1 MCIRD
6 RLRTTRSR
14 ALLRGAA
21 LRLRPACCAGGVLPG
36 RGCVGG
42 AGAWRG
48 VQSGPE
54 KPPEPPP
61 SAPPPPPP
69 APAPPQP
76 APPPLPPASLSS
88 LRDDPELLRTVGLLV
103 GAQLM
108 LNMGVSQVVPVIP
121 IFAQQ
126 MGLGATGVGLLIS
139 APSLARIVLNLPLGR
154 LADTWGRVPLMRY
167 GTLVTAAGAAGTGLM
182 MPYGLAAVLPF
193 RLLIGAGS
201 AASMTGSTAY
211 MADLTDRSPQHRVAI
226 MGFQSTVLSAAWV
239 VGPSIGGY
247 LAEQWGAR
255 NAFYI
260 AAVGV
265 GLCSVGYSRLAET
278 LRGGAADTAG
288 SADSGGDR
296 EGSPPPPTAGGR
308 DALWALSKDANVQAL
323 AALAGSTALAQ
334 GCFMSVVALH
344 ARHVFDAGAADL
356 GFMFS
361 LMGAAHVVGLPLG
374 SWLGSRFEKKHVIV
388 GGLLISNLCFA
399 AIGAVDTRAS
409 FLAVMCASNLSGAC
423 TNPALGAFTAEALP
437 KEARGQGMAIT
448 RMCSDVVG
456 LGAPVALGLLADS
469 TSCGAAIGSSAI
481 TMTGCTL
488 YFLMRARDPSRR

>member
-1 MCIRD
+1 MASTSWRRGIGPAHAATAAAAM
-6 RLRTTRSR
+6 LRTTRSR

-54 KPPEPPP
+54 KPPEPPTPAPPP
-61 SAPPPPPP
+61 SAPPPP
-69 APAPPQP
+69 P

-239 VGPSIGGY
+239 V
-247 LAEQWGAR
+247 
-255 NAFYI
+255 
-260 AAVGV
+260 
-265 GLCSVGYSRLAET
+265 
-278 LRGGAADTAG
+278 
-288 SADSGGDR
+288 
-296 EGSPPPPTAGGR
+296 
-308 DALWALSKDANVQAL
+308 
-323 AALAGSTALAQ
+323 
-334 GCFMSVVALH
+334 
-344 ARHVFDAGAADL
+344 DL
-356 GFMFS
+356 
-361 LMGAAHVVGLPLG
+361 
-374 SWLGSRFEKKHVIV
+374 
-388 GGLLISNLCFA
+388 
-399 AIGAVDTRAS
+399 
-409 FLAVMCASNLSGAC
+409 
-423 TNPALGAFTAEALP
+423 
-437 KEARGQGMAIT
+437 
-448 RMCSDVVG
+448 
-456 LGAPVALGLLADS
+456 
-469 TSCGAAIGSSAI
+469 
-481 TMTGCTL
+481 
-488 YFLMRARDPSRR
+488 